1 MLQYICKQKNIGDNK
16 IMAEQKAT
24 KKEYVTQENLTILQH
39 IALEGEVAVTMLRA
53 NTPTEKLIGAY
64 TLLVCCNEKYIYLY
78 KAELSKYLDE
88 PILNDLV
95 SYRYTDI
102 FPVHLFVDRMLDI
115 IRGMLGESCGDL
127 IVREYPVEVIKSK
140 FVVGLREI
148 SYYIP
153 ELTNAFLDCMNNKI
167 IDDSE
172 ADLEFLQP
180 VILVLK
186 NTLGTNPSEKE
197 MPVDSKIKLL
207 SLDIDKLPVM
217 DLDGEVKRVQAEK
230 EFEGLSQKEK
240 IEKCMKKLFGVS
252 DEELSTVQEQE
263 DNQAPVTVYKVK
275 KINKT
280 NGMVVFEKEFDSRK
294 SATEYVKQ
302 IVSDYPELTKQY
314 NFEVE
319 LVTK

>member
-1 MLQYICKQKNIGDNK
+1 
-16 IMAEQKAT
+16 MAEQKAT
-24 KKEYVTQENLTILQH
+24 KKEFVTQENLTIFQH
-39 IALEGEVAVTMLRA
+39 IALEGEVAVTILRA

-64 TLLVCCNEKYIYLY
+64 TLLVCCEEKYIYLY
-78 KAELSKYLDE
+78 KAELSKYIDE
-88 PILNDLV
+88 HILNDLI
-95 SYRYTDI
+95 SYRYTNI

-115 IRGMLGESCGDL
+115 IKGMLGESCGDL

-148 SYYIP
+148 NYYIP

-167 IDDSE
+167 TDDNE
-172 ADLEFLQP
+172 NDLEFLQP
-180 VILVLK
+180 IILVLK
-186 NTLGTNPSEKE
+186 NTLNDNPSEKD
-197 MPVDSKIKLL
+197 MPMDSKIKLL
-207 SLDIDKLPVM
+207 SLEIDKLPVM
-217 DLDGEVKRVQAEK
+217 DLDSEVKRIKTDK
-230 EFEGLSQKEK
+230 EFEGLSQKER

-263 DNQAPVTVYKVK
+263 DNQVPVTVYKVK

-294 SATEYVKQ
+294 SATEYIKQ
-302 IVSDYPELTKQY
+302 IVADYPELTKQY

-319 LVTK
+319 LITK

>member
-1 MLQYICKQKNIGDNK
+1 MYN
-16 IMAEQKAT
+16 ER
-24 KKEYVTQENLTILQH
+24 Y
-39 IALEGEVAVTMLRA
+39 
-53 NTPTEKLIGAY
+53 
-64 TLLVCCNEKYIYLY
+64 LLKTFMNFCRFN
-78 KAELSKYLDE
+78 KYLDHMYYVTSKE
-88 PILNDLV
+88 KIHHKEEIKMNEELRQLVEANTNEINALKEQYKGISPLLHELN
-95 SYRYTDI
+95 YEI
-102 FPVHLFVDRMLDI
+102 FEIIDELD
-115 IRGMLGESCGDL
+115 
-127 IVREYPVEVIKSK
+127 VE
-140 FVVGLREI
+140 
-148 SYYIP
+148 
-153 ELTNAFLDCMNNKI
+153 NNKELFEHLI
-167 IDDSE
+167 KVSRMADILEERLRGKNGEMIERHTIEYLFSKLESNISNGTFSAIFCKDD
-172 ADLEFLQP
+172 DKP

-186 NTLGTNPSEKE
+186 NTLGINPSEKE

-252 DEELSTVQEQE
+252 DEELSTIQEQE

>member
-1 MLQYICKQKNIGDNK
+1 
-16 IMAEQKAT
+16 MAEQKAT
-24 KKEYVTQENLTILQH
+24 KKEFVTQENLTIFQH
-39 IALEGEVAVTMLRA
+39 IALEGEVAVTILRA

-64 TLLVCCNEKYIYLY
+64 TLLVCCEEKYIYLY
-78 KAELSKYLDE
+78 KAELSKYIDE
-88 PILNDLV
+88 HILNDLI
-95 SYRYTDI
+95 SYRYTNI

-115 IRGMLGESCGDL
+115 IKGMLGESCGDL

-167 IDDSE
+167 TDDDNRD
-172 ADLEFLQP
+172 DLEFLQP
-180 VILVLK
+180 IILVLK
-186 NTLGTNPSEKE
+186 NTLNDNPSEKD
-197 MPVDSKIKLL
+197 MPMDSKIKLL
-207 SLDIDKLPVM
+207 SLEIDKLPVM
-217 DLDGEVKRVQAEK
+217 DLDGEIKRIKTDK
-230 EFEGLSQKEK
+230 EFEGLSQKER

-263 DNQAPVTVYKVK
+263 DNQVPVTVYKVK

-294 SATEYVKQ
+294 SATEYIKQ
-302 IVSDYPELTKQY
+302 IVADYPELTKQY

-319 LVTK
+319 LITK

>member
-1 MLQYICKQKNIGDNK
+1 
-16 IMAEQKAT
+16 MAEQKAT
-24 KKEYVTQENLTILQH
+24 KKEFVTQENLTIFQH
-39 IALEGEVAVTMLRA
+39 IALEGEVAVTILRA

-64 TLLVCCNEKYIYLY
+64 TLLVCCEEKYIYLY
-78 KAELSKYLDE
+78 KAELSKYIDE
-88 PILNDLV
+88 HILNDLI
-95 SYRYTDI
+95 SYRYTNI

-115 IRGMLGESCGDL
+115 IKGMLGESCGDL

-167 IDDSE
+167 TDDDNKD
-172 ADLEFLQP
+172 DLEFLQP
-180 VILVLK
+180 IILVLK
-186 NTLGTNPSEKE
+186 NTLNDNPSEKD
-197 MPVDSKIKLL
+197 MPMDSKIKLL
-207 SLDIDKLPVM
+207 SLEIDKLPVM
-217 DLDGEVKRVQAEK
+217 DLDGEIKRIKTDK
-230 EFEGLSQKEK
+230 EFEGLSQKER

-263 DNQAPVTVYKVK
+263 DNQVPVTVYKVK

-294 SATEYVKQ
+294 SATEYIKQ
-302 IVSDYPELTKQY
+302 IVADYPELTKQY

-319 LVTK
+319 LITK